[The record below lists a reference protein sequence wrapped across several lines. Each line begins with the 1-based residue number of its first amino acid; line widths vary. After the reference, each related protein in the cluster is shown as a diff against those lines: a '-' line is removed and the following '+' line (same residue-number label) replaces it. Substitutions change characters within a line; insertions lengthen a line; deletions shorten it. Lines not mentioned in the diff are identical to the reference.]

1 MELQEENKIREE
13 EISSNK
19 TREENRKTFYKRLC
33 AMKYRCILYIAS
45 IITVLGYFINTIVT
59 EYLKNSIMKSLSD
72 NNSDSLRTLA
82 EIAGKL
88 LQNNSLREVEKYQ

>member
-45 IITVLGYFINTIVT
+45 IITVLGYFI
-59 EYLKNSIMKSLSD
+59 K
-72 NNSDSLRTLA
+72 
-82 EIAGKL
+82 
-88 LQNNSLREVEKYQ
+88 KYQ

>member
-1 MELQEENKIREE
+1 
-13 EISSNK
+13 
-19 TREENRKTFYKRLC
+19 
-33 AMKYRCILYIAS
+33 MKYRCILYIAS